1 MKSLYNNKGIT
12 MPIVLIAL
20 VLSLIFGTALL
31 FIVNNQSKFNTID
44 KQMKTALEY
53 AEAGYNKYLW
63 HLNDDVNFYS
73 VDPNSDAFKDIN
85 KEEQV
90 IAKKLLKSEVIE
102 FQGGYYQVEAKKPS
116 DSDRFVN
123 IKSTGWTKEN
133 PNIKRTIETKLRKK
147 QFVHHVYVSND
158 EKNVWWS
165 TGDESLGPLHTNK
178 DINIEKTP
186 IFYDTVSYAGKLNIK
201 SESTPTYKV
210 KNPSQPE
217 KTNTLDFPDTNGD
230 LKLWAEKDNMVFKGR
245 TCIYLDGKNIKIR
258 NGNSNV
264 VQNISIASI
273 KNKVI
278 YVDKE
283 TGGGT
288 GKWDIKSGNIFISGK
303 LEGVL
308 TIGAENSIFIT
319 HDDPTEWYEYD
330 ESKLNDKNYSVPI
343 PPKTPPTK
351 GGIEYSK
358 TTFTM
363 SADKMTRTATGK
375 DMLGLVA
382 NNEIYILHYG
392 WPKQADSYGDHW
404 NFEWIWINTVNKS
417 EWLTKN
423 RIYTN
428 IWIDGVYYTEFKAP
442 ETNRYNTSIPGRWG
456 TSSKKYDVA
465 PKDITIHAAIFSV
478 NKGFGFEDYSSGT
491 GKNEIT
497 LWGNI
502 TQNTRLAVKQG
513 NTGYYKKYAHDP
525 RMLYDYPPHILEP
538 TNVGWEIHEWKE
550 TNNHL
555 IEKP

>member
-1 MKSLYNNKGIT
+1 

-20 VLSLIFGTALL
+20 VLTLMFGTSLL
-31 FIVNNQSKFNTID
+31 FIVNNQTKFNSVD
-44 KQMKTALEY
+44 KQMKIALEY

-73 VDPNSDAFKDIN
+73 VDPNSEAFKDHT

-90 IAKKLLKSEVIE
+90 IAKKLLKGEVIE
-102 FQGGYYQVEAKKPS
+102 FQDGYYQVHADKPS

-133 PNIKRTIETKLRKK
+133 PNIKRTIEAKLRKK

-165 TGDESLGPLHTNK
+165 TGDESLGPLHTNGK
-178 DINIEKTP
+178 LNIEKTP
-186 IFYDTVSYAGKLNIK
+186 TFYDTVTYAGKLDIK
-201 SESTPTYKV
+201 SGSNPTYKV
-210 KNPSQPE
+210 INPPQPE

-230 LKLWAEKDNMVFKGR
+230 LKFWAEKDNMVFKGR
-245 TCIYLDGKNIKIR
+245 TCIYLDGTKIKVR
-258 NGNSNV
+258 NGNDTI
-264 VQNISIASI
+264 VQEISLSSI

-278 YVDKE
+278 YVEKDI
-283 TGGGT
+283 GGGT

-308 TIGAENSIFIT
+308 TIGAENSIYIT
-319 HDDPTEWYEYD
+319 HDDPTNWYDYSE
-330 ESKLNDKNYSVPI
+330 NDLKVQTNDGPPR
-343 PPKTPPTK
+343 PPKISPLM
-351 GGIEYSK
+351 GGIEYAN
-358 TTFTM
+358 TTFSM
-363 SADKMTRTATGK
+363 SPDKMTRTAEGK

-392 WPKQADSYGDHW
+392 WPKQSDEYGDYW
-404 NFEWIWINTVNKS
+404 NFEWKWGDYGRNEKRN
-417 EWLTKN
+417 
-423 RIYTN
+423 
-428 IWIDGVYYTEFKAP
+428 FKAGYYSNI
-442 ETNRYNTSIPGRWG
+442 TINGTYHSKVYLNGNYNVWISNYRYGK
-456 TSSKKYDVA
+456 SSYTYDVA
-465 PKDITIHAAIFSV
+465 PNDIIIHAALFSV
-478 NKGFGFEDYSSGT
+478 NKGFGFEDYSKGT
-491 GKNEIT
+491 GKNNIT

-513 NTGYYKKYAHDP
+513 STGYTKKYAHDP

-550 TNNHL
+550 SNDHL
-555 IEKP
+555 VEKP